1 MLKDVSTQNKRV
13 IIEQATLGYSVFL
26 YMDGRIYKKI
36 TVQSIHEAQEM
47 CDNFLDSD
55 LSQKLLNEAS

>member
-13 IIEQATLGYSVFL
+13 IIEQATIGYSVVF
-26 YMDGRIYKKI
+26 YMDGRIYKKS
-36 TVQSIHEAQEM
+36 TVQSIHEAQEL

-55 LSQKLLNEAS
+55 SSQKLLNETL